1 MTTLPTEAA
10 TTAWRL
16 AFAELANQKVLITG
30 GSTGIGAAVARGF
43 GACGASVGIVYN
55 SSAEQAHQV
64 ADDVRRLGGHATVIQ
79 ADLAQAGCA
88 RGLVEEAVNQ
98 MGGLDI
104 LINNAGSI
112 LGRRPTL
119 EVDDDFYRRIM
130 ELNLNST
137 FTACQAALKIFSRQ
151 GRGTIINTTS
161 LAARMGGGPGTVA
174 YASAKAGVSTMTRG
188 LAREYGALGIR
199 VNAVSPGFIV
209 TPLHDRFT
217 EPAMMETFAKTVPL
231 CRLGVPDDCVGTY
244 LFLASPTLAGYI
256 TGQTIEVNGGILM
269 P

>member
-10 TTAWRL
+10 DWRS
-16 AFAELANQKVLITG
+16 AFADLANQKVLITG

-43 GACGASVGIVYN
+43 GACGASVAIAYN
-55 SSAEQAHQV
+55 SSVEQAYQV
-64 ADDVRRLGGHATVIQ
+64 ADDVRKLGGRAEIIQ
-79 ADLAQAGCA
+79 ADLAEAGSV
-88 RGLVEEAVNQ
+88 RGLVGQAVNRLA
-98 MGGLDI
+98 GLDI

-112 LGRRPTL
+112 LGRKPTL

-137 FTACQAALKIFSRQ
+137 FIACQAALETFTHQ
-151 GRGTIINTTS
+151 GHGTIINTTS

-174 YASAKAGVSTMTRG
+174 YATAKAGVSTMTRG
-188 LAREYGALGIR
+188 LAREYGPQGIR
-199 VNAVSPGFIV
+199 VNAVSPGFII

-217 EPAMMETFAKTVPL
+217 DPAMLDTFAKTIPL
-231 CRLGVPDDCVGTY
+231 SRLGVPDDCVGTY
-244 LFLASPTLAGYI
+244 LFLASRQLAGYI
-256 TGQTIEVNGGILM
+256 TGQTLEVNGGILM